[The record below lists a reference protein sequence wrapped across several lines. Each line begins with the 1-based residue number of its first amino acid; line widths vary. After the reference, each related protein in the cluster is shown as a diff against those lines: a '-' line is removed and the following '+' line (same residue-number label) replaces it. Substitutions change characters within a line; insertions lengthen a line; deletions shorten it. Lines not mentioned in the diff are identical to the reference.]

1 MINGPEQA
9 WARGPGPVPTN
20 IGSRGRRVGLPTSI
34 WLRNQPSGRQIRIR
48 DRPPAQNFAAN
59 PAAVAVWPGTVHFF
73 SRIFAGGGIPIRDF
87 SANPD
92 QAAEFDPPGQAGP
105 RGGPGGPKGG
115 PMGPMGPMG
124 PGPML
129 TYVTLRGPW
138 ALSGPACRG
147 QPSCASLKCLA
158 QALQSRAQVPRSV
171 TYVNGV

>member
-34 WLRNQPSGRQIRIR
+34 WLRNRPSGRQIHIR

-73 SRIFAGGGIPIRDF
+73 SPVFAGARLFF
-87 SANPD
+87 SRAVFLDTHLN
-92 QAAEFDPPGQAGP
+92 ERWGP
-105 RGGPGGPKGG
+105 GGPGGPRGPRGPKGAEGG
-115 PMGPMGPMG
+115 PGGPRGPMG

-129 TYVTLRGPW
+129 TYVSLRGPW
-138 ALSGPACRG
+138 AHGVVRHASACLRRRTACLRHDFGLSCDRFGA
-147 QPSCASLKCLA
+147 
-158 QALQSRAQVPRSV
+158 
-171 TYVNGV
+171 